1 MNYLNAGSNILNGVA
16 GFIKGI
22 FETVAT
28 ATNNFLDKISVKRVN
43 FTFDVLVSES
53 KKQLIRPEVARV
65 AVCDLKRL
73 AKLNGN
79 VSEWSQL
86 YINDVTHMIVT
97 IGHRGEI
104 TEAYFYH
111 DLSNYGNRQVDEL
124 INKTGE
130 GMIIISA

>member
-65 AVCDLKRL
+65 AVGDLKRL
-73 AKLNGN
+73 AKLNPN
-79 VSEWSQL
+79 VPEWSQL

>member
-1 MNYLNAGSNILNGVA
+1 MNYLDATNSILDGVTS
-16 GFIKGI
+16 FIKGI
-22 FETVAT
+22 FDTVAT
-28 ATNNFLDKISVKRVN
+28 ATNNFLDKISVKTVN
-43 FTFDVLVSES
+43 FTYDVLVSES

-73 AKLNGN
+73 AKLNPN
-79 VSEWSQL
+79 VPEWSQL

-111 DLSNYGNRQVDEL
+111 DLSNCGNRQVDEL

-130 GMIIISA
+130 GMIIINA